1 MFIVPKIYGN
11 QLAMTHCH
19 LVIKKLKGLNYL
31 SKKRSLKIKKKMAK
45 NLMVLLWLKS
55 RNRLICNRLVK

>member
-19 LVIKKLKGLNYL
+19 LVIKKTEGAELPV
-31 SKKRSLKIKKKMAK
+31 KKKK
-45 NLMVLLWLKS
+45 LKD
-55 RNRLICNRLVK
+55 

>member
-19 LVIKKLKGLNYL
+19 LVIKKTEGAELPVKKKKLKDF
-31 SKKRSLKIKKKMAK
+31 KKMAK

-55 RNRLICNRLVK
+55 RNRLVCNRLIK

>member
-31 SKKRSLKIKKKMAK
+31 SKKKKLKDIKKNGKKFDGPTVAQEQKQTRM
-45 NLMVLLWLKS
+45 
-55 RNRLICNRLVK
+55 